1 MYGTRYQAVWYPI
14 PSDMVW
20 YPVLISTIWY
30 SVPIDMVWYPVSIG
44 MVPNTDRYGTVSSTN
59 RYGTISGTIQYDVIP
74 HRLRLNSYTIYT
86 GKLKLDAMEKRI
98 RRKEQGKRTDEGP
111 GEGEDEVEEIRR
123 TRRDAA
129 AEEQVET
136 VRDSPEADVVG
147 SDNRQTILRCGGES
161 GNRLLRGVSS
171 RRRYAGPLE

>member
-1 MYGTRYQAVWYPI
+1 
-14 PSDMVW
+14 
-20 YPVLISTIWY
+20 
-30 SVPIDMVWYPVSIG
+30 

-59 RYGTISGTIQYDVIP
+59 RYGIISGTIQYEETVEEEKEEEREGGRVP
-74 HRLRLNSYTIYT
+74 
-86 GKLKLDAMEKRI
+86 GKKKERSDYNNGIMKQILHL
-98 RRKEQGKRTDEGP
+98 KEQGKRTDEGP